1 MEPMIRRWEI
11 QRVKAQIKLCRPQ
24 GIALAKEFEACTTD
38 EEKADIVQR
47 WDRAVKE
54 ELSLKIELEM
64 LERQDGELATQS

>member
-1 MEPMIRRWEI
+1 VDPMIRRWEI
-11 QRVKAQIKLCRPQ
+11 ERVKARIKLCHSQ
-24 GIALAKEFEACTTD
+24 GIALAKEFEASTTD

-64 LERQDGELATQS
+64 LGRQEGEPATQ